1 MGLYG
6 HNNEEK
12 KGSALLEGLGGA
24 AACWAI
30 LNTAYSVRRLILIVY

>member
-1 MGLYG
+1 MGITMRK
-6 HNNEEK
+6 K